1 MKLVYPNFAKGRIL
15 KIEMLENLR
24 DFSRDMLEV
33 FTDNLS
39 DGIVRGLEA
48 NVNENIITFTKGI
61 VKYKGNVYLINE
73 NLSIDYKATDVDVLI
88 KLVFLDKS
96 LEVDYSIQHIAINL
110 DVDTKIK
117 DNEIELGRFKLK
129 QGAYLRTDYKDL
141 DDYTTEY
148 NTINLINVQYSNV
161 DEHTLTPKFINSYG
175 LEILKT
181 HTENIWDITFAISCI
196 NSKNV
201 SRSLILNYIN
211 KKLDENNE
219 KLTNDE
225 IHKKLFIILK
235 KVREENKYEKTTVKA
250 RKTIIVD

>member
-1 MKLVYPNFAKGRIL
+1 MKLIYPNFAKGRIL

-24 DFSRDMLEV
+24 DFSRDMLEI

-39 DGIVRGLEA
+39 DGVVRGLEP
-48 NVNENIITFTKGI
+48 NVSKDIITFSKGI
-61 VKYKGNVYLINE
+61 VKYQGNVYLINE
-73 NLSIDYKATDVDVLI
+73 KLSIDYKATDVDVLI
-88 KLVFLDKS
+88 KLVFLEQS
-96 LEVDYSIQHIAINL
+96 LEVDYKIQHVAINL
-110 DVDTKIK
+110 DMDTKIK

-129 QGAYLRTDYKDL
+129 AGAYLRTDYKDL

-161 DEHTLTPKFINSYG
+161 DEHTITPKFINSYG

-181 HTENIWDITFAISCI
+181 NTENIWDITFATSCI
-196 NSKNV
+196 NSKNI
-201 SRSLILNYIN
+201 SRSLILSYIN

-235 KVREENKYEKTTVKA
+235 KIREENIYEKTTVKA